1 MSIFY
6 HYQLTKDIQKADESK
21 ERARK
26 SLQPFYQYL
35 DKTKQALENRTVDAS
50 WEKVGGIRIRLMP
63 VSFFYRIT
71 PITKIK
77 IDQNNNLYLVKS
89 DQNIET
95 DFNSMLKIRETKSSI
110 PLTPEKIKKE
120 ENQLFIEMPDEFSS
134 FTILSVNWGF
144 ESFQLEKIASSF
156 SEIKEIKQKGFVYRF
171 EKESD
176 GFNIYGI
183 VDKRELLEIDGR
195 KIRYSVLS
203 EFNEAYLKGKNYFT
217 EKQSFIII
225 TDQEF
230 SEKPSEVTIEKVK
243 FDSHW
248 LDNYSDFF
256 AANGDSVLL
265 ECSDEIK
272 LQFILYSETSNLQ
285 SIYSKNPKIKFQVNT
300 QNADESEKYWIQ
312 LSEMEE
318 NERDDEIN
326 SPLEYFFDD
335 EVDIQEIV
343 NGKKTNSKFRIV
355 KGKSE
360 EKRIVLME
368 NGKFV
373 FPKPNTILRANRN
386 TYQIYKQIQAI
397 QNLQNKPSLFH
408 ENLLKLFEDR
418 ESVDWKPSYSEFL
431 ALNWKILINDSYSGV
446 ERQREFVKKAL
457 TTPDFAIME
466 GPPGSGKTTVILEL
480 IWQILSQGKRVL
492 LCGSTHVAIDNIL
505 ERIKEK
511 ELLDTIFPIR
521 IGDVNR
527 ISEQIKEFSLD
538 EIKVKYKNI
547 SETLLLESANLVCG
561 TIIGILQHPFLKD
574 IKPNSSIVPEFDY
587 LIIDESSKTTFQ
599 EFLVPA
605 MYAKRWIIVGDVKQ
619 LSPFTDQMQ
628 ITTNLENMELENSK
642 QLSRELQR
650 VCLILQTL
658 HPLNQ
663 CKFIIPLSKVEIQE
677 LHKELLIRLKDNTLN
692 AKLLI
697 ISPSPIFKN
706 SQIENVNEQEFINTA
721 IFYINYN
728 LIFVDQSLVDHLI
741 PYFPDTMIFL
751 FKEDWKQSMH
761 AFKYNAHNKS
771 FNFKVDRIILNDSF
785 EISNALNI
793 FFREKSW
800 ASELGWRL
808 NRTYEKRLLKKK
820 EDKID
825 YLQKQID
832 ELLPRSIDIKA
843 KLETIRAIAFPSV
856 LEGLVKGIKD
866 RWVQTLTTLTS
877 GFKKRELFDR
887 HIVLDYQHR
896 MHPEISLFPRERF
909 YSDKDELG
917 KEKRVL
923 LDGQG
928 MKEKREWDYPR
939 YKNRKIWMHVEG
951 KLIGKCNRNEVER
964 VMKEI
969 EFFIS
974 WAKDKHPLNNQN
986 LWEVAVLTFYR
997 KQEKELKIRLRE
1009 YCKLLKSESRFFK
1022 ENCIIKLH
1030 TVDKFQGQEAD
1041 IVFLSMVQNQT
1052 DGFMDSPNRLNVGI
1066 TRARYQLVIVGD
1078 YGYFSQSG
1086 KNKTRSEDLAELAKT
1101 TTRMD

>member
-50 WEKVGGIRIRLMP
+50 WEKVGGIRIRLIP

-77 IDQNNNLYLVKS
+77 IDKNNNLYLVKS

-95 DFNSMLKIRETKSSI
+95 DFNSLLKIRETKSSI

-176 GFNIYGI
+176 GFNIYGV
-183 VDKRELLEIDGR
+183 VDKRELLDIDGR

-203 EFNEAYLKGKNYFT
+203 EFDEAYLKGKNYFT
-217 EKQSFIII
+217 EKQSFIFI

-285 SIYSKNPKIKFQVNT
+285 TIYSKNPKIKFQVNT

-418 ESVDWKPSYSEFL
+418 ESVDLVLK
-431 ALNWKILINDSYSGV
+431 ND
-446 ERQREFVKKAL
+446 
-457 TTPDFAIME
+457 
-466 GPPGSGKTTVILEL
+466 
-480 IWQILSQGKRVL
+480 
-492 LCGSTHVAIDNIL
+492 
-505 ERIKEK
+505 
-511 ELLDTIFPIR
+511 
-521 IGDVNR
+521 
-527 ISEQIKEFSLD
+527 
-538 EIKVKYKNI
+538 
-547 SETLLLESANLVCG
+547 
-561 TIIGILQHPFLKD
+561 
-574 IKPNSSIVPEFDY
+574 
-587 LIIDESSKTTFQ
+587 
-599 EFLVPA
+599 
-605 MYAKRWIIVGDVKQ
+605 
-619 LSPFTDQMQ
+619 
-628 ITTNLENMELENSK
+628 
-642 QLSRELQR
+642 
-650 VCLILQTL
+650 
-658 HPLNQ
+658 
-663 CKFIIPLSKVEIQE
+663 
-677 LHKELLIRLKDNTLN
+677 
-692 AKLLI
+692 
-697 ISPSPIFKN
+697 
-706 SQIENVNEQEFINTA
+706 
-721 IFYINYN
+721 
-728 LIFVDQSLVDHLI
+728 
-741 PYFPDTMIFL
+741 
-751 FKEDWKQSMH
+751 
-761 AFKYNAHNKS
+761 
-771 FNFKVDRIILNDSF
+771 
-785 EISNALNI
+785 
-793 FFREKSW
+793 
-800 ASELGWRL
+800 
-808 NRTYEKRLLKKK
+808 
-820 EDKID
+820 
-825 YLQKQID
+825 
-832 ELLPRSIDIKA
+832 
-843 KLETIRAIAFPSV
+843 
-856 LEGLVKGIKD
+856 
-866 RWVQTLTTLTS
+866 
-877 GFKKRELFDR
+877 
-887 HIVLDYQHR
+887 
-896 MHPEISLFPRERF
+896 
-909 YSDKDELG
+909 
-917 KEKRVL
+917 
-923 LDGQG
+923 
-928 MKEKREWDYPR
+928 
-939 YKNRKIWMHVEG
+939 
-951 KLIGKCNRNEVER
+951 
-964 VMKEI
+964 
-969 EFFIS
+969 
-974 WAKDKHPLNNQN
+974 
-986 LWEVAVLTFYR
+986 
-997 KQEKELKIRLRE
+997 
-1009 YCKLLKSESRFFK
+1009 
-1022 ENCIIKLH
+1022 
-1030 TVDKFQGQEAD
+1030 
-1041 IVFLSMVQNQT
+1041 
-1052 DGFMDSPNRLNVGI
+1052 
-1066 TRARYQLVIVGD
+1066 
-1078 YGYFSQSG
+1078 
-1086 KNKTRSEDLAELAKT
+1086 
-1101 TTRMD
+1101 